1 MNYQESSPRVL
12 SVPICEKSV
21 GSEVACE
28 YVLPDYEEEIR
39 RLLRVNV
46 TVQPPQSY
54 VGAGNASFAGALCF
68 DLLYLSPEGK
78 LCMAKVS
85 EGYELSAPLEKDVD
99 VDYSDEITAF
109 CDVLPESVISRV
121 LAPRKLSLKC
131 RLRGRVRA
139 YGRAALTEQM
149 RGEFSPEGIERLVE
163 TADAAVFASALSE
176 EFEVNDELET
186 GHTGDLRV
194 IGGEG
199 TVHIS
204 QAQCEDGAVLCRGEV
219 LLRIFAANGDGA
231 PYVLRASLPFS
242 ERVEGEGFR
251 GGMSARAYGAITE
264 LSLGES
270 DGKVSADAS
279 FKLSAEAQE
288 NVGVPY
294 TRDLYST
301 VHETEAVWG
310 QRSYPHA
317 AACRMGNFTQ
327 SLYEPLEKF
336 QLESNAEVLDF
347 SASALA
353 EGVIC
358 DRGRWALVG
367 ESRMNL
373 LVLSGGEYRCLE
385 IPVPFRYE
393 FEGECGEVESFF
405 AELHMTGGRARVDGT
420 KLALDCEM
428 GVSLRLCLLHK
439 AQMLREVTF
448 GARVEESE
456 ECVVCFPRGGD
467 TLWEIAKRYH
477 TPTARLR
484 AQTKN
489 GDEDLPSYLIVKD

>member
-1 MNYQESSPRVL
+1 MNYQESSPRAL
-12 SVPICEKSV
+12 SVPICERSV
-21 GSEVACE
+21 GTEVACE

-39 RLLRVNV
+39 RLLRVSV
-46 TVQPPQSY
+46 CILPPESF
-54 VGAGNASFAGALCF
+54 VGGGNASFMGVLRF

-85 EGYELSAPLEKDVD
+85 EGYELSAPLEKDTD

-109 CDVLPESVISRV
+109 CDVSCEGVNSRV
-121 LAPRKLSLKC
+121 LAPRKLSLRC

-139 YGRAALTEQM
+139 YGRATVTETM
-149 RGEFSPEGIERLVE
+149 HGEFSPEGLERLTG
-163 TADAAVFASALSE
+163 TADTAVFARALSE
-176 EFEVNDELET
+176 ELAVSGELET
-186 GHTGDLRV
+186 GHTGELRI

-199 TVHIS
+199 SVHIS
-204 QAQCEDGAVLCRGEV
+204 QVQCEDEALLCRGDV
-219 LLRIFAANGDGA
+219 LLRVLASVDDGE
-231 PYVLRASLPFS
+231 PFVLRGSLPFS
-242 ERVEGEGFR
+242 ERVEGEGFCE
-251 GGMSARAYGAITE
+251 GMSARAWGAVTD
-264 LSLGES
+264 LSLSEL

-301 VHETEAVWG
+301 VRKTEAVLST
-310 QRSYPHA
+310 RSYPHA

-336 QLESNAEVLDF
+336 QLENDTEVVDF

-353 EGVIC
+353 ENVLC

-367 ESRMNL
+367 ESRMKL
-373 LVLSGGEYRCLE
+373 LVRSGGEYRCLE

-393 FEGECGEVESFF
+393 FEGEEGEPESFF

-428 GVSLRLCLLHK
+428 GVSLRLCVRED
-439 AQMLREVTF
+439 AQMLREATF
-448 GARVEESE
+448 GERVVGGED
-456 ECVVCFPRGGD
+456 CVVCFPRGGD

-477 TPTARLR
+477 APLSRLR
-484 AQTKN
+484 AQVS
-489 GDEDLPSYLIVKD
+489 GDDLPSYLIVKN